1 MKKNLGFECHIIS
14 NPMDEK
20 TQEKCMNNYLNG
32 AHEKHKNQKREMD
45 TKEFS
50 KRQNL
55 MLKIW

>member
-1 MKKNLGFECHIIS
+1 MKKNLGFKCHIIS

-50 KRQNL
+50 KR
-55 MLKIW
+55 